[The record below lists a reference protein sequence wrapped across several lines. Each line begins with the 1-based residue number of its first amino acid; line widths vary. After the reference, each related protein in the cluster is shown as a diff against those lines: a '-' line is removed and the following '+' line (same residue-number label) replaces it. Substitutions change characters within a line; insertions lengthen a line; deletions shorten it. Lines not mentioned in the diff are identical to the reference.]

1 MRTPPAPV
9 PDGFCADLCIRNLS
23 TIERERALYAARKV
37 NLPRLDR
44 PSITLDRGTD
54 YEVIAQ

>member
-9 PDGFCADLCIRNLS
+9 PAGFYADLCIRNLS
-23 TIERERALYAARKV
+23 TIERERAIYAARKV

>member
-1 MRTPPAPV
+1 MFDRSPFPS
-9 PDGFCADLCIRNLS
+9 GFYADLCLRNLS
-23 TIERERALYAARKV
+23 TIERERVIYAARPI
-37 NLPRLDR
+37 NLHEIDR

>member
-1 MRTPPAPV
+1 MKFTYA
-9 PDGFCADLCIRNLS
+9 LS